1 MQKEKQIYR
10 FKSLD
15 NSKHGQK

>member
-15 NSKHGQK
+15 NR